1 MKMEEVE
8 KTRVL
13 LEELGEKALIV
24 RLDSF
29 VMLNEG
35 LETKKG
41 RDYVRLSVLGF
52 LEGMLI
58 TLKTKYMDEENVA
71 RLYEEIRAKRAE
83 LDELFR
89 RPKMQNLQ

>member
-1 MKMEEVE
+1 MEEVE

-35 LETKKG
+35 LKTKKG

-52 LEGMLI
+52 LEGMLM